1 MRFLSR
7 PQEARRQLSIAK
19 NAFLAAT
26 AFALKC
32 ESHLSRESKV
42 KPRKTV
48 SVDGRIKTSLIEMLR
63 WEALGHWRWKSIRTV
78 LRALRFIFD

>member
-1 MRFLSR
+1 
-7 PQEARRQLSIAK
+7 
-19 NAFLAAT
+19 
-26 AFALKC
+26 
-32 ESHLSRESKV
+32 V

>member
-1 MRFLSR
+1 MRFLAR

-32 ESHLSRESKV
+32 ESHLSRESRV
-42 KPRKTV
+42 KPKKTV

-63 WEALGHWRWKSIRTV
+63 LGSIR
-78 LRALRFIFD
+78 ALEMEKH